1 MKRRT
6 RIHHE
11 CDSDKK
17 KKHQELV
24 GIEGVLRV
32 SIWVS
37 VGVDRTSS
45 WGGRVD
51 YVSILRETQ

>member
-1 MKRRT
+1 MKRRR
-6 RIHHE
+6 RIYLE

-17 KKHQELV
+17 KKHHELV
-24 GIEGVLRV
+24 GIEGVVGV